1 MTQHTPLLSETLSAD
16 AALRARARL
25 VVPGGMW
32 GHLNAAR
39 LPEGYPQFFASAE
52 GCRVRDVDGREYI
65 DFMCSWGPIL
75 LGHRHPEVQAA
86 AEAQAAKGDCLNGP
100 GEVMVELAEDLVAM
114 LPHADWA
121 IFQKNGGDATTSCVT
136 IARAGTGRRK
146 VLVARGSYHGA
157 LPWCS
162 PSVAGVTAE
171 DRAHLLHFEYNDVGS
186 LRAAVEEAG
195 KDLAAILVTAF
206 RHDMGRDL
214 ELPTKEFAAAVRA
227 ACDVADAALIIDEV
241 RAGLRLDIRGSWE
254 ALGVRPDL
262 CAWSKAIANGYA
274 LAAVTGNDRYR
285 EAATKVFVTGSFW
298 CGTVAMAAA
307 RATLRIARETDVAG
321 HVRAMGLRLR
331 DGLASLATEPWP
343 RDPPERPAADAADAV
358 RGRPG
363 CTQGQGVLLGGTTP
377 RRVLSSPAQ
386 YVPVLRASPSRYRRG
401 AAGGFARLQGRPR
414 TGSDIQSI
422 SYRRRPERFR
432 GINKMPRN
440 AVFATSDDGAVLGE
454 NGEIAE

>member
-1 MTQHTPLLSETLSAD
+1 MTKQAAVLSETQTAD
-16 AALRARARL
+16 VMLRARASR

-65 DFMCSWGPIL
+65 DFMCSWGPVL
-75 LGHRHPEVQAA
+75 LGHRHPDVEAA
-86 AEAQAAKGDCLNGP
+86 ARAQAALGDCLNGP
-100 GEVMVELAEDLVAM
+100 GEVMVDLAEDFVAM

-121 IFQKNGGDATTSCVT
+121 MFQKNGGDATTSCVT

-171 DRAHLLHFEYNDVGS
+171 DRAHLIHFEYNDVES
-186 LRAAVEEAG
+186 LQAAVAEAG
-195 KDLAAILVTAF
+195 SDLAAVLVTAF

-214 ELPTKEFAAAVRA
+214 ELPSKQFAEAART
-227 ACDVADAALIIDEV
+227 ACDAVDAALIIDEV

-274 LAAVTGNDRYR
+274 LAAVTGNDRFR
-285 EAATKVFVTGSFW
+285 DAATKIFVTGSFW

-307 RATLRIARETDVAG
+307 RTTLRIVRETDVTG
-321 HVRAMGLRLR
+321 HIHAMGMRLR
-331 DGLASLATEPWP
+331 EGLAALANEHGIAI
-343 RDPPERPAADAADAV
+343 RQSGPPQMPLMLFASDSDVRKGRAFCSAALRHGAFFHPQHNMFLSSAHQAADIDEALQAASHGFKAV
-358 RGRPG
+358 RE
-363 CTQGQGVLLGGTTP
+363 LD
-377 RRVLSSPAQ
+377 
-386 YVPVLRASPSRYRRG
+386 SR
-401 AAGGFARLQGRPR
+401 
-414 TGSDIQSI
+414 
-422 SYRRRPERFR
+422 
-432 GINKMPRN
+432 
-440 AVFATSDDGAVLGE
+440 
-454 NGEIAE
+454 